1 MKVLIHMAGK
11 MVNKPTIIDM
21 ATTNIEITRLE
32 IQIMVNTSNQKVMA
46 QNSTVI
52 MRMQRF
58 QKQELISAQAKCQF
72 MTTKLSQ
79 IKTQIKSLPSTEME
93 TRNGL
98 IILAK
103 TIGHGL
109 RAQRHGA
116 TLLVEL
122 TLNTAVTAIMLGLIL
137 ILDRKS
143 ITTRQMTSG
152 STQIQTPISGTTI
165 QNGHGE
171 TTIKNGISG
180 TTSTICGSCPNME
193 LYKQILELWQ
203 Y

>member
-1 MKVLIHMAGK
+1 M
-11 MVNKPTIIDM
+11 TI
-21 ATTNIEITRLE
+21 
-32 IQIMVNTSNQKVMA
+32 
-46 QNSTVI
+46 
-52 MRMQRF
+52 
-58 QKQELISAQAKCQF
+58 
-72 MTTKLSQ
+72 KLSL